1 MDHLFSAATH
11 SSLEVLPGF
20 GGPGLR
26 AHGEAADRGGGGEQP
41 PADAQGLDQRDDMQ
55 LEKAGVDH
63 HFVLAATSSNPSP
76 LSQGSVLKSYYLKLY
91 KSLLL
96 WSTSISIIYYCF

>member
-41 PADAQGLDQRDDMQ
+41 PANAQGLDQRDDMQ

-63 HFVLAATSSNPSP
+63 HFVLAATSQVHPAVGE
-76 LSQGSVLKSYYLKLY
+76 LGSGDDCSRRRN
-91 KSLLL
+91 
-96 WSTSISIIYYCF
+96 